1 MRKWLNNLWI
11 VQLWRDAPP
20 EITTWGKIW
29 RTALFVAFWVV
40 VIYTIGVMGV
50 IGGGGGFDEY

>member
-1 MRKWLNNLWI
+1 MRKWLNNFWL
-11 VQLWRDAPP
+11 VQLWRDALP

>member
-1 MRKWLNNLWI
+1 MRKWLNNFWL